1 MNWIEKKIK
10 NIKIMLWNKIYLIFE
25 ILINLF
31 MKVKDAQIVKNGY
44 DTGVRATFQGK
55 MYVDKKVFFSR
66 PDVRDVLKNVMESK
80 ILKAHIKSNKKS
92 KK

>member
-1 MNWIEKKIK
+1 ME
-10 NIKIMLWNKIYLIFE
+10 
-25 ILINLF
+25 
-31 MKVKDAQIVKNGY
+31 VKDAHIVKDGY

-66 PDVRDVLKNVMESK
+66 PDVRNVLKVVMESK
-80 ILKAHIKSNKKS
+80 ALKAHIASNKKP